1 MTRNLNYNWV
11 NGEKVETDNTIA
23 VVNPANGNSIGK
35 VPSVTE
41 DIVQQAIDSAS
52 TAFETWSNHTAE
64 TRQGYLEQWAVNL
77 LNKQEAL
84 ATIMSE
90 EQGKPYAEAFGE
102 VGVCAKF
109 IRWFAE
115 EGKRIY
121 GEVIPPSS
129 ENQRISVTKQ
139 PVGVCGL
146 ITPWNFP
153 GAMVAR
159 KVAPALAAGCTV
171 IVKPSSETPR
181 IAIAIFDELIATG
194 IDKGVANIV
203 TGSSSVISDKLFEDK
218 RVRKMSFTGSTPIG
232 KKLMSKAS
240 DQVKR
245 ISLELGGNAPAI
257 VLPDADLDNA
267 ADAIVD
273 NKFENSGQM
282 CNGINVVLV
291 HKDVK
296 AEMTQKIID
305 RVKTI
310 KVGPGDQED
319 TQVGPLI
326 NQKAID
332 KVEHLVADAKKQG
345 AQVETGG
352 DKADI
357 STSSLF
363 YQPTVITGVER
374 TMAIAQEEIF
384 GPVAPIITF
393 DDEDEA
399 IDIANASPYGL
410 AAYFFSNNINTVYK
424 ISEKLE
430 FGMIGVNGTQLSV
443 PQAPFGGIKESGMG
457 REGSHFGL
465 DGFLELKYISLSLL
479 K

>member
-11 NGEKVETDNTIA
+11 NGEKVETDKTIA
-23 VVNPANGNSIGK
+23 IVNPANGKSIGK

-41 DIVQQAIDSAS
+41 DIVQQAIESAS
-52 TAFETWSNHTAE
+52 TAFETWSNYTAE

-77 LNKQEAL
+77 LNKQESL

-90 EQGKPYAEAFGE
+90 EQGKTYAEAFGE

-129 ENQRISVTKQ
+129 DNQRISVTKQ

-203 TGSSSVISDKLFEDK
+203 TGSSSLISDKLFEDK

-332 KVEHLVADAKKQG
+332 KVEYLVADAKKQG

-352 DKADI
+352 AKADI
-357 STSSLF
+357 STSTLF

-393 DDEDEA
+393 EDEDEA

>member
-52 TAFETWSNHTAE
+52 TAFETWSNYTAE

-181 IAIAIFDELIATG
+181 IAIAIFDELMATG

-393 DDEDEA
+393 EDEDEA

>member
-11 NGEKVETDNTIA
+11 NGEKVETDNSIA

-52 TAFETWSNHTAE
+52 TAFETWSNYTAE

-181 IAIAIFDELIATG
+181 IAIAIFDELMATG

-332 KVEHLVADAKKQG
+332 KVEHLVADAMKQG

-443 PQAPFGGIKESGMG
+443 PQAPFGGIK
-457 REGSHFGL
+457 
-465 DGFLELKYISLSLL
+465 
-479 K
+479 

>member
-11 NGEKVETDNTIA
+11 NGEKVETDKTIA
-23 VVNPANGNSIGK
+23 IVNPANGKSIGK

-41 DIVQQAIDSAS
+41 DIVQQAIESAS
-52 TAFETWSNHTAE
+52 TAFETWSNYTAE

-77 LNKQEAL
+77 LNKQESL

-332 KVEHLVADAKKQG
+332 KVEFLVTDAKKQG

-352 DKADI
+352 AKADI
-357 STSSLF
+357 STSTLF

-393 DDEDEA
+393 EDEDEA

>member
-11 NGEKVETDNTIA
+11 NGEKVETDNSIA

-52 TAFETWSNHTAE
+52 TAFETWSNYTAE

-181 IAIAIFDELIATG
+181 IAIAIFDELMATG

-332 KVEHLVADAKKQG
+332 KVEHLVADAMKQG

-457 REGSHFGL
+457 REGS
-465 DGFLELKYISLSLL
+465 
-479 K
+479 

>member
-52 TAFETWSNHTAE
+52 TAFETWSNYTAE

-181 IAIAIFDELIATG
+181 IAIAIFDELMATG

-332 KVEHLVADAKKQG
+332 KVEHLVADAMKQG

>member
-52 TAFETWSNHTAE
+52 TAFETWSNYTAE

-181 IAIAIFDELIATG
+181 IAIAIFDELMATG

-203 TGSSSVISDKLFEDK
+203 TGSSLVISDKLFEDK

>member
-1 MTRNLNYNWV
+1 MKQTIPSPSLTR
-11 NGEKVETDNTIA
+11 
-23 VVNPANGNSIGK
+23 ANGNSIGK

-52 TAFETWSNHTAE
+52 TAFETWSNYTAE

-181 IAIAIFDELIATG
+181 IAIAIFDELMATG

>member
-52 TAFETWSNHTAE
+52 TAFETWSNYTAE

-181 IAIAIFDELIATG
+181 IAIAIFDELMATG

>member
-23 VVNPANGNSIGK
+23 VANPANGNSIGK

-52 TAFETWSNHTAE
+52 TAFETWSNYTAE

-296 AEMTQKIID
+296 AEMTQKIVD

-332 KVEHLVADAKKQG
+332 KVEHLVADAVKQG
-345 AQVETGG
+345 AHVETGG

-357 STSSLF
+357 STSGLF
-363 YQPTVITGVER
+363 YQPTVITGIER

-393 DDEDEA
+393 EDEDEA

>member
-11 NGEKVETDNTIA
+11 NGEKVETDKTIA
-23 VVNPANGNSIGK
+23 IVNPANGKSIGK

-41 DIVQQAIDSAS
+41 DIVQQAIESAS
-52 TAFETWSNHTAE
+52 TAFETWSNYTAE
-64 TRQGYLEQWAVNL
+64 TRQGYLERWAVNL
-77 LNKQEAL
+77 LNKQESL

-129 ENQRISVTKQ
+129 DNQRISVTKQ

-181 IAIAIFDELIATG
+181 IAIAIFDELMATG

-203 TGSSSVISDKLFEDK
+203 TGSSSLISDKLFEDK

-332 KVEHLVADAKKQG
+332 KVEYLVADAKKQG

-352 DKADI
+352 AKADI
-357 STSSLF
+357 STSTLF

-393 DDEDEA
+393 EDEDEA

>member
-11 NGEKVETDNTIA
+11 NGEKVETDNTIN
-23 VVNPANGNSIGK
+23 VVNPANGKSIGK

-41 DIVQQAIDSAS
+41 DIVQQAIESAS
-52 TAFETWSNHTAE
+52 TAFETWPNYTAE

-77 LNKQEAL
+77 LNKQESL

-129 ENQRISVTKQ
+129 DNQRISVTKQ

-181 IAIAIFDELIATG
+181 IAIAIFDELMATG

-203 TGSSSVISDKLFEDK
+203 TGSSSLISDKLFEDK

-332 KVEHLVADAKKQG
+332 KVEHLVADAMKQG

>member
-23 VVNPANGNSIGK
+23 VVNPTNGNSIGK

-52 TAFETWSNHTAE
+52 TAFETWSNYTAE

-181 IAIAIFDELIATG
+181 IAIAIFDELMATG

-410 AAYFFSNNINTVYK
+410 VAYFFSNNINTVYK

>member
-11 NGEKVETDNTIA
+11 NGEKVETDNSIA

-52 TAFETWSNHTAE
+52 TAFETWSNYTAE

-181 IAIAIFDELIATG
+181 IAIAIFDELMATG

-332 KVEHLVADAKKQG
+332 KVEHLVADAMKQG

-374 TMAIAQEEIF
+374 RMAIAKEEIF

>member
-11 NGEKVETDNTIA
+11 NGEKVETDNSIA

-52 TAFETWSNHTAE
+52 TAFETWSNYTAE

-181 IAIAIFDELIATG
+181 IAIAIFDELMATG

-332 KVEHLVADAKKQG
+332 KVEHLVADAMKQG

-443 PQAPFGGIKESGMG
+443 PQAPFG
-457 REGSHFGL
+457 
-465 DGFLELKYISLSLL
+465 
-479 K
+479 

>member
-11 NGEKVETDNTIA
+11 NGEKVETDNSIA

-52 TAFETWSNHTAE
+52 TAFETWSNYTAE

-181 IAIAIFDELIATG
+181 IAIAIFDELMATG

-332 KVEHLVADAKKQG
+332 KVEHLVADAMKQG

>member
-11 NGEKVETDNTIA
+11 NGEKVETDNTIT
-23 VVNPANGNSIGK
+23 VVNPANGKSIGK

-41 DIVQQAIDSAS
+41 DIVQQAIENAS
-52 TAFETWSNHTAE
+52 TAFETWPNYTAE

-77 LNKQEAL
+77 LNKQESL

-129 ENQRISVTKQ
+129 DNQRISVTKQ

-181 IAIAIFDELIATG
+181 IAIAIFDELMATG

-203 TGSSSVISDKLFEDK
+203 TGSSSLISDKLFEDK

-332 KVEHLVADAKKQG
+332 KVEHLVADAMKQG